1 MTHDQSLLDFLR
13 GLVGDGAS
21 RARFSA
27 DPDAALF
34 AGGVVATSP
43 QDVHDALVRIGDDED
58 LGRGFG
64 GGRARAT
71 DVVNVPPPP
80 PPEYFGERDPHRAA
94 VHYLDNYVSSN
105 FDDDLGPFTGSSAE
119 HAAVEESLRAQ
130 VGDDDGLYSDSHGA
144 DDYSSHEYSN
154 SHADGGPE
162 PAQHHPEHYQ
172 LDQHST
178 LDTGGL

>member
-13 GLVGDGAS
+13 GLVADGAS

-27 DPDAALF
+27 DPDAALS

-80 PPEYFGERDPHRAA
+80 PPEYFGEHDTHRAA
-94 VHYLDNYVSSN
+94 VHYLDNYVNSN

-119 HAAVEESLRAQ
+119 HAV
-130 VGDDDGLYSDSHGA
+130 DDGAAEGRFGHPATSDDHDLDAGHDYGAHDSH
-144 DDYSSHEYSN
+144 DPSH
-154 SHADGGPE
+154 HGGFD
-162 PAQHHPEHYQ
+162 A
-172 LDQHST
+172 
-178 LDTGGL
+178 GGL